1 MQRLMME
8 QATQKQSDS
17 EESDQEDDVVTQ
29 SDLKEY
35 SKKLQVSIFRTQIFF
50 QVSKLC
56 SMCCNLGWLAQQ

>member
-35 SKKLQVSIFRTQIFF
+35 SKKLQVSIFRTQILI

>member
-35 SKKLQVSIFRTQIFF
+35 SKKLQVSIFRTQIFSSF
-50 QVSKLC
+50 
-56 SMCCNLGWLAQQ
+56 

>member
-35 SKKLQVSIFRTQIFF
+35 SKKLQVSIFRSQIFD